1 MARISVLFGAAIL
14 LSPLPALAQPA
25 CEQLVV
31 TGHPEYPPIGYRD
44 GDLIAGAGA
53 MLVEAIGGDLGVP
66 VSLRYTGTWEEAQAA
81 TRDGEADIIF
91 GIYYNDER
99 ATYLD
104 YVEPAF
110 ALDPVVV
117 FVPAGS
123 DFAYGDREDLIGLR
137 GITNAGESFGN
148 ELDAFIVDNLD
159 MTRADGVGTAFQ
171 MMLDGEADYMI
182 FGLYPGR
189 AAAAEGG
196 FADDIVALEPHLLDA
211 EMFVAFSKVSPCL
224 DLIED
229 FSAAIMEAEAN
240 GTIEA
245 MIEEADTAWRAMD

>member
-14 LSPLPALAQPA
+14 LAPLPAMAQPV

-31 TGHPEYPPIGYRD
+31 TGHPEYPPIGYQD
-44 GDLIAGAGA
+44 GDAIAGAGA
-53 MLVEAIGGDLGVP
+53 MLVEAIAADLGVP
-66 VSLRYTGTWEEAQAA
+66 VSLAYTGTWEEAQAA

-123 DFAYGDREDLIGLR
+123 DIVFTGRDDLIGLR
-137 GITNAGESFGN
+137 GTTNAGESFGN
-148 ELDAFIVDNLD
+148 ELDAFIADNLD

-189 AAAAEGG
+189 AEAVEGG
-196 FADDIVALEPHLLDA
+196 FTDEIVALEPHLLDA
-211 EMFVAFSKVSPCL
+211 EMFVAFSKVSPCTG
-224 DLIED
+224 LIED
-229 FSAAIMEAEAN
+229 FGAAITTMEAD
-240 GTIEA
+240 GTIA
-245 MIEEADTAWRAMD
+245 TMIEDADAAWRAMH